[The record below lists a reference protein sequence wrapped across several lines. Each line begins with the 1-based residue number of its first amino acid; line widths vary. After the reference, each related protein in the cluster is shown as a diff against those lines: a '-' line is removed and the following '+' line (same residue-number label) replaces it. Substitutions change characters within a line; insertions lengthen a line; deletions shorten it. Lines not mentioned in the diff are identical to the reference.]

1 MERGGREGR
10 VYGPLLVKPCL
21 VVIVEDLSME
31 KGMIILVKMAPK
43 GLWKEWKF
51 LWFNLERVMIG
62 MVLTSLIGKIH
73 LPPKQD
79 PMDGSIVINQ
89 DGCMMN
95 CVLVIVLYCLGS
107 ALFSLVVHEE
117 LKLKG

>member
-10 VYGPLLVKPCL
+10 VYGPLFVKPCL

-51 LWFNLERVMIG
+51 LWFNPERVING

-73 LPPKQD
+73 LPPPNKILW
-79 PMDGSIVINQ
+79 MDR
-89 DGCMMN
+89 
-95 CVLVIVLYCLGS
+95 L
-107 ALFSLVVHEE
+107 
-117 LKLKG
+117 

>member
-43 GLWKEWKF
+43 GL
-51 LWFNLERVMIG
+51 
-62 MVLTSLIGKIH
+62 
-73 LPPKQD
+73 
-79 PMDGSIVINQ
+79 
-89 DGCMMN
+89 
-95 CVLVIVLYCLGS
+95 
-107 ALFSLVVHEE
+107 
-117 LKLKG
+117 